1 MAIESQGTSPVLA
14 GSDLRAAIKEIVSR
28 HLNLSRYHLFLFGS
42 ESAGTTMR
50 GSDIDIGI
58 LGDGPVPGRIMER
71 IRSDLETLRTLRRFD
86 VVDFF
91 GIGENFRSAALRNAE
106 RL

>member
-1 MAIESQGTSPVLA
+1 MATESQKTSFVLA
-14 GSDLRAAIKEIVSR
+14 GSDLRAAIKDIVSR
-28 HLNLSRYHLFLFGS
+28 HLNLSRYRLFLFGS
-42 ESAGTTMR
+42 ERNGTAVR

-58 LGDGPVPGRIMER
+58 LGDQPIPGRIMER

-91 GIGENFRSAALRNAE
+91 GVDESPRGAALRNAE